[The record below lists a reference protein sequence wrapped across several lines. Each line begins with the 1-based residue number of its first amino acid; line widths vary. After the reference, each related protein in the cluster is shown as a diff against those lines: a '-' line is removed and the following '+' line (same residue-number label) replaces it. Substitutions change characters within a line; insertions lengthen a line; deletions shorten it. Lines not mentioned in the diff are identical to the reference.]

1 MITNQSTSHH
11 RRSIRLKD
19 YDYSQPGA
27 YFITICTHD
36 HAHLFG
42 EIVDGQMHFS
52 DGGGIANACWQEIPD
67 HFPQVELD
75 EFIVMPNH
83 IHGILWIVDDSIGGK
98 NVVAKNLLPLHLRTN
113 APIPH
118 GTSKTIGS
126 VVRGFKIGV
135 TKWFRQNT
143 AKFTVWQRNYYEHII
158 RNEHALNAIRRYIAE
173 NPLRWHWDRYNADR
187 TAEDPL
193 AREIWEM
200 IKNTPKHQPSGK

>member
-1 MITNQSTSHH
+1 MMANQPISHL

-19 YDYSQPGA
+19 YDYTQPGA

-42 EIVDGQMHFS
+42 EIVDGEMHFS
-52 DGGGIANACWQEIPD
+52 NGGGIANACWQEIPN

-75 EFIVMPNH
+75 EYIVMPNH
-83 IHGILWIVDDSIGGK
+83 IHGILWIVDKGNDSKTVG
-98 NVVAKNLLPLHLRTN
+98 AKNLLPLQL
-113 APIPH
+113 PH

-135 TKWFRQNT
+135 TKWFRQHT
-143 AKFTVWQRNYYEHII
+143 ATSIIWQRNYYEHVI
-158 RNEHALNAIRRYIAE
+158 RNEHALNAIRRYIVE
-173 NPLRWHWDRYNADR
+173 NPSRWHLDRFNADR

-200 IKNTPKHQPSGK
+200 IKHTPIR